1 VDVVDAVGPPG
12 NLLVVRL
19 LGIGPWSTDAVTAT
33 VVPAV
38 EAVAIGAFLTPC
50 DTPTPTPTTMA
61 TMTTN
66 AMIIMT
72 IPLLVR

>member
-1 VDVVDAVGPPG
+1 MDVVDAVGPPG

-19 LGIGPWSTDAVTAT
+19 LGVGPWSTDVTVT
-33 VVPAV
+33 VVPA